1 MIISLLFMAAL
12 MGVVAWWLLKQS
24 YNTRPWEAN
33 APHATSEDFSGRS
46 LPQPDA
52 KLGLFVFLA
61 VVTSLFAL
69 FISAYVMRMESGNDW
84 HPLPDPDLLWLNTG
98 ALVLSSI
105 ALQWAHVAAKREQ
118 VDSVRNGL
126 LVGGFFAFAFIGGQ
140 MLAWQQLVDAGYYVH
155 SNPANAFFYLITGL
169 HALHLLGGV
178 VAWGMTTI
186 KLLGGAEVARVRLSV
201 ELCAVYWHFL
211 LVVWL
216 ILFGLMLS
224 T

>member
-1 MIISLLFMAAL
+1 MAAI
-12 MGVVAWWLLKQS
+12 MCVVVWWLLKQS
-24 YNTRPWEAN
+24 VNTRPWEAR
-33 APHATSEDFSGRS
+33 AHYASSEDFSGRS

-52 KLGLFVFLA
+52 KLGLFIFLT

-69 FISAYVMRMESGNDW
+69 FISAYLMRMEMGDW
-84 HPLPDPDLLWLNTG
+84 RPLPDPDLLWLNTG
-98 ALVLSSI
+98 VLILSSI
-105 ALQWAHVAAKREQ
+105 ALQWALIAAKREQ
-118 VDSVRNGL
+118 VDSMRNGL
-126 LVGGFFAFAFIGGQ
+126 LAGGFFAFVFIGGQ
-140 MLAWQQLVDAGYYVH
+140 LLAWQQLVDAGYYAN

-178 VAWGMTTI
+178 VAWGMTT
-186 KLLGGAEVARVRLSV
+186 KKVLGGIEVARVRLSV

-211 LVVWL
+211 LVLWV

>member
-1 MIISLLFMAAL
+1 
-12 MGVVAWWLLKQS
+12 MGVIAWWLIKQS
-24 YNTRPWEAN
+24 VDTKPWETGASY
-33 APHATSEDFSGRS
+33 ASSEDFSGRS
-46 LPQPDA
+46 LPQPNA
-52 KLGLFVFLA
+52 KLGLFIFLV

-69 FISAYVMRMESGNDW
+69 FISAYTMRMQLGDW
-84 HPLPDPDLLWLNTG
+84 RPLPDPDLLWLNTG
-98 ALVLSSI
+98 ALILSSI

-118 VDSVRNGL
+118 VDHVRNGL
-126 LVGGFFAFAFIGGQ
+126 LAGGFFAFAFIGGQ
-140 MLAWQQLVDAGYYVH
+140 LLAWQQLVDAGYYLH

-186 KLLGGAEVARVRLSV
+186 KLLGGTEVARVRLSV

>member
-1 MIISLLFMAAL
+1 MAAL
-12 MGVVAWWLLKQS
+12 MGVVVWWLLKQS
-24 YNTRPWEAN
+24 VNTRPWEAN

-52 KLGLFVFLA
+52 KLGLFIFLA

-69 FISAYVMRMESGNDW
+69 FISAYVMRMKLGDW
-84 HPLPDPDLLWLNTG
+84 RPLPDPDLLWLNTG
-98 ALVLSSI
+98 VLILSSI

-118 VDSVRNGL
+118 FDSVRNGL

-140 MLAWQQLVDAGYYVH
+140 FLAWQQLVDAGYYAH

-169 HALHLLGGV
+169 HALHLLGGR
-178 VAWGMTTI
+178 VAWSMTTK
-186 KLLGGAEVARVRLSV
+186 KLLGGTEVARVRLSV

>member
-1 MIISLLFMAAL
+1 
-12 MGVVAWWLLKQS
+12 MGVIAWWLIKQS
-24 YNTRPWEAN
+24 VDTRPWETGASY
-33 APHATSEDFSGRS
+33 ASSEDFSGRS
-46 LPQPDA
+46 LPQPNA
-52 KLGLFVFLA
+52 KLGLFIFLV

-69 FISAYVMRMESGNDW
+69 FISAYVMRMKLGDW
-84 HPLPDPDLLWLNTG
+84 RPLPDPDLLWLNTG
-98 ALVLSSI
+98 ALILSSI

-118 VDSVRNGL
+118 VDHVRNGL
-126 LVGGFFAFAFIGGQ
+126 LAGGFFAFAFIGGQ
-140 MLAWQQLVDAGYYVH
+140 LLAWQQLVDAGYYLH

-178 VAWGMTTI
+178 VAWGMTTK
-186 KLLGGAEVARVRLSV
+186 KLLGGTEVARVRLSV

-211 LVVWL
+211 LVMWL

>member
-1 MIISLLFMAAL
+1 MAVI
-12 MGVVAWWLLKQS
+12 MGVIVWWIMMQS
-24 YNTRPWEAN
+24 VNTKPWEAS
-33 APHATSEDFSGRS
+33 AHYASSEDFSGRS
-46 LPQPDA
+46 LPQPNA
-52 KLGLFVFLA
+52 KLGLFVFLT

-69 FISAYVMRMESGNDW
+69 FISAYLMRMELGDW
-84 HPLPDPDLLWLNTG
+84 RPLPDPDLLWLNTG
-98 ALVLSSI
+98 VLILSSI
-105 ALQWAHVAAKREQ
+105 ALQWALIAAKREQ
-118 VDSVRNGL
+118 VDSMRNGL
-126 LVGGFFAFAFIGGQ
+126 LAGGFFAFVFIGGQ
-140 MLAWQQLVDAGYYVH
+140 LLAWQQLVDAGYYAH

-186 KLLGGAEVARVRLSV
+186 KVLGGTEVARVRLSV

-211 LVVWL
+211 LVLWV

>member
-1 MIISLLFMAAL
+1 MTISLLFMGVI
-12 MGVVAWWLLKQS
+12 MGVVAWWLLKQTVDTS
-24 YNTRPWEAN
+24 PWQAD
-33 APHATSEDFSGRS
+33 APYAASEDFSGRS

-52 KLGLFVFLA
+52 KLVLIIFLV

-69 FISAYVMRMESGNDW
+69 FISAYLMRMTMASDW
-84 HPLPDPDLLWLNTG
+84 RPLPDPDLLWLNT
-98 ALVLSSI
+98 AVLILSSI
-105 ALQWAHVAAKREQ
+105 ALQWAHVAARREQ
-118 VDSVRNGL
+118 LDSLRNGL
-126 LVGGFFAFAFIGGQ
+126 FVGGFFAFVFIGGQ
-140 MLAWQQLVDAGYYVH
+140 LLAWQQLVDAGYYVH

-178 VAWGMTTI
+178 VAWGVTTI
-186 KLLGGAEVARVRLSV
+186 KLMGGTEVARLRLSV
-201 ELCAVYWHFL
+201 ELCAIYWHFL